1 MVSKSRVNLGGA
13 GANELTEDRN
23 GQMENTGLRTG
34 REIERDGQWEVD
46 AGQ

>member
-1 MVSKSRVNLGGA
+1 M
-13 GANELTEDRN
+13 TEDRN
-23 GQMENTGLRTG
+23 GRVENKGLRKG